1 MPVRT
6 EVVHEVIERGK
17 ARGADG
23 AEAMLVEGDSFN
35 VQVRLGEVDVV
46 KSAREQRLGLRV
58 FFGKRAA
65 TTATSDL
72 SAESLDRLVDDTCA
86 LARAASEDEHAGLP
100 EAETLARAFPE
111 LDLYDSE
118 GESLSTEERIALA
131 RRAEEAA
138 LRADPRIKNSEGAEF
153 ATGLGRVVHANTL
166 GFIGEYPSSS
176 YSLSVSPIAQDES
189 GMQRDFWYTVNRRYR
204 RLEDAAAVGRK
215 AAERA
220 LRRLRARKVPT
231 QQVPVVFDPEMAAGL
246 VRTLASAA
254 SGYAIYKAAS
264 FLLGKVGQ
272 AIAAKRFTV
281 IDDGTIHGGLGSKPF
296 DGEGVATRRMVLV
309 EDGVLRS
316 YLLDTYSARKLGMR
330 STGNASRDVG
340 SAPGVGP
347 TNLWLE
353 PGTASPQEILR
364 SVKSGLYLTEMM
376 GSGVNLV
383 TGDYSRGAT
392 GIWIENGELAYPVEE
407 ITVAGNLKDML
418 LAVEAIGNDLEWRG
432 RVAAPTLLI
441 GRMTVAGH

>member
-6 EVVHEVIERGK
+6 EVVHEVLERAK
-17 ARGADG
+17 ARVADA
-23 AEAMLVEGDSFN
+23 AEAMLVEGDSFS

-58 FFGKRAA
+58 FFGKRSAS
-65 TTATSDL
+65 TATSDL
-72 SAESLDRLVDDTCA
+72 SAASLDRLVGDTCA

-100 EAETLARAFPE
+100 DAAALARGVPD
-111 LDLYDSE
+111 LDLYDGE
-118 GESLSTEERIALA
+118 GEALSTEERIALA

-153 ATGLGRVVHANTL
+153 ATGSGRVVHANTL
-166 GFIGEYPSSS
+166 GFIGEYRGSS
-176 YSLSVSPIAQDES
+176 YSLSVTSIAQDES
-189 GMQRDFWYTVNRRYR
+189 GMQRDYWYTVNRRFR
-204 RLEDAAAVGRK
+204 RLEDAAAVGRR

-220 LRRLRARKVPT
+220 LRRLGARKVPT

-246 VRTLASAA
+246 VRSLVSAA

-264 FLLGKVGQ
+264 FLMGKLGQ
-272 AIAAKRFTV
+272 SIAAKGFAV
-281 IDDGTIHGGLGSKPF
+281 IDDATMPGALGSKPF
-296 DGEGVATRRMVLV
+296 DGEGVATRRTVVV
-309 EDGVLRS
+309 EEGALRS

-330 STGNASRDVG
+330 STGNASREVG
-340 SAPGVGP
+340 DAPGVAP
-347 TNLWLE
+347 TNLWLQ
-353 PGTASPQEILR
+353 PGTASPQEIIR
-364 SVKSGLYLTEMM
+364 SVRSGLYVTEML
-376 GSGVNLV
+376 GQGANLV

-418 LAVEAIGNDLEWRG
+418 MAVEAIGNDLEWRG
-432 RVAAPTLLI
+432 RVAAPTILI
-441 GRMTVAGH
+441 GRMTVAGI